1 MIVIIQPETNGTIDE
16 LQKIETRVP
25 AEYLVKL
32 GTSGVSAPVE
42 AVYSHL
48 PSASVVHFA
57 CYGQQDTNNPPES
70 TLILVDGQLKMSQ
83 IAAQPMPNAPLAFL
97 NSFQAVVDESLQD
110 EVIHS
115 AAALLFAGFRGVVT
129 TMW

>member
-1 MIVIIQPETNGTIDE
+1 
-16 LQKIETRVP
+16 
-25 AEYLVKL
+25 
-32 GTSGVSAPVE
+32 
-42 AVYSHL
+42 
-48 PSASVVHFA
+48 
-57 CYGQQDTNNPPES
+57 
-70 TLILVDGQLKMSQ
+70 MSQ